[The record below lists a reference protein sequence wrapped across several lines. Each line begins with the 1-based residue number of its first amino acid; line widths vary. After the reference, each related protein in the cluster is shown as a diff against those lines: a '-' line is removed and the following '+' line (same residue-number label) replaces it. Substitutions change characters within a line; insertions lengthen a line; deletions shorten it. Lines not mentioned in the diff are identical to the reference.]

1 MGQEP
6 RTHLLFL
13 VGIGCA
19 LPIGRVRVRLEIS
32 EPPDT
37 RNVPVKFA
45 VSQGQKP
52 VNPGVLRV
60 TQAEKSLKI
69 LRFLTDISR
78 LRIFKSPRLDG
89 QSEARSRPP
98 SHLRQVTLP
107 NGWREFLWLIRSSIF
122 VISQAVMGASLG
134 KARVSERWQARGVF

>member
-1 MGQEP
+1 M
-6 RTHLLFL
+6 
-13 VGIGCA
+13 
-19 LPIGRVRVRLEIS
+19 
-32 EPPDT
+32 
-37 RNVPVKFA
+37 
-45 VSQGQKP
+45 
-52 VNPGVLRV
+52 